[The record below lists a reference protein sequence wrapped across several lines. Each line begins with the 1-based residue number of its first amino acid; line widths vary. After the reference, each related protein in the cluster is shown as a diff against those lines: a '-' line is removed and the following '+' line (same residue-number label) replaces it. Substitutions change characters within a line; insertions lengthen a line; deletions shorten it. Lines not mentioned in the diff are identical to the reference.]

1 MMAARLSMGE
11 VVWVERWDSAA
22 LIEEDLDTGYLA
34 SSWDRRGYLADRDL
48 TRV

>member
-22 LIEEDLDTGYLA
+22 LIEEDLDTGYLL
-34 SSWDRRGYLADRDL
+34 SSWEQRGYLSDREL
-48 TRV
+48 SES